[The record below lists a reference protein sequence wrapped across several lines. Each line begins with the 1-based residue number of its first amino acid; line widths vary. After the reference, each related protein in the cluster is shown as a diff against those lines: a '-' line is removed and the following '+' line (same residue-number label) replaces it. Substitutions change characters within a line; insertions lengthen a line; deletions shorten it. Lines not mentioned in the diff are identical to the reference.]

1 LTNTRFSSDRSS
13 IEDFP
18 YQGFLESLS
27 LSYDRMDWDKPL
39 INWYKPTPIW
49 ELLKQYRK
57 IANCNYGSISRWIAK
72 ASSASTI

>member
-1 LTNTRFSSDRSS
+1 
-13 IEDFP
+13 
-18 YQGFLESLS
+18 
-27 LSYDRMDWDKPL
+27 MDWDKPL

-57 IANCNYGSISRWIAK
+57 IADCNYGSISRWIAK